1 MFVSPQFTWNSIK
14 IAANYSE
21 GGLVI
26 VKVVEEV
33 VGVKVRTIYNTGIL
47 VRSAIKFLDRNF
59 LFIEKVQVFL
69 DLILSGALARD
80 RI

>member
-1 MFVSPQFTWNSIK
+1 VFVSPQCTWNSIK

-21 GGLVI
+21 GALVI
-26 VKVVEEV
+26 VKVVGEEV
-33 VGVKVRTIYNTGIL
+33 VVKVITIYNTGIL
-47 VRSAIKFLDRNF
+47 VGSAIKFLDRNF
-59 LFIEKVQVFL
+59 LFIEKVKVFL